1 MALGSSL
8 DMDLLDEDKNLREID
23 DDEHGAFVSALAG
36 IGSGL
41 FKIPEQ
47 FVSLGAELI
56 DLGLDTDTAASVES
70 FFDKINPF
78 DEIAESTTAGKLT
91 ETFVSLG
98 IPTTAG
104 YSLASRLA
112 GKALKAKRLNQYVDL
127 KRFGNAKTLK
137 ERKEALRLEK
147 LKDPVTGKRRR
158 VNDALLE
165 EVERLSPPDLR
176 KRVFKDKAY
185 VFSAGLG
192 GGGLADFVFADP
204 DIGTLGDMLKGTS
217 LEPFAITMMNRE
229 DKEGREEAFRRLTNR
244 VKFAVDGS

>member
-1 MALGSSL
+1 MPLRSTL

-98 IPTTAG
+98 IPTV
-104 YSLASRLA
+104 L
-112 GKALKAKRLNQYVDL
+112 
-127 KRFGNAKTLK
+127 
-137 ERKEALRLEK
+137 
-147 LKDPVTGKRRR
+147 
-158 VNDALLE
+158 
-165 EVERLSPPDLR
+165 
-176 KRVFKDKAY
+176 VF
-185 VFSAGLG
+185 
-192 GGGLADFVFADP
+192 
-204 DIGTLGDMLKGTS
+204 
-217 LEPFAITMMNRE
+217 
-229 DKEGREEAFRRLTNR
+229 
-244 VKFAVDGS
+244 